1 MVSPQA
7 TKPGFQFITSINT
20 IARNDETRR
29 RVRSHARRQKLPNQ
43 TSTPSLKEEEGTQN
57 ERISKFRLGTSV
69 SSRTRRKPP
78 SSTENANTDVDISE
92 ATPKWETT
100 VIGNK
105 LAITVARELPNFSLL
120 RIETTPLTEN
130 LLKYCMTVCL
140 SPEEKFVEKWF
151 DRAGAPTYMNIRK
164 AHPSSF
170 AFDEVDAFEFNPHI
184 HADHSSFL
192 ATTFAT
198 NPGGDWMSSINV
210 DNAASHA
217 FMANV
222 AAMHNSLAN
231 WADTTTIDFH
241 RLQAVKSINE
251 RLNLEGKNSDT
262 PVSDGVVVA
271 VALLVN
277 IESYIGSLAAAAAHM
292 NGLKRMV
299 ELRGGL
305 LEGFDDSSL
314 LQRTLAWADFS
325 YATAANKPLV
335 FPLIPKLTMSLGLKD
350 RFMSR
355 SMVANTEATGLN
367 GLSIQNR
374 EAIELFELLYSI
386 ANSINIF
393 DWADLNNFKAERA
406 LISDSIYLLEW
417 RLCQLE
423 DLIRSRQ
430 HYSTRAESLPV
441 LMPSENNETWM
452 ETSPP
457 TDISNALI
465 YASHLFLHLAI
476 RGQPPAAYRHRALT
490 EALMSSLCDTLMVLD
505 LLSDPET
512 HESPE
517 SHHTTSSGG
526 QVCTE
531 NWSTATSE
539 TSEASTRGA
548 IKSDLH
554 ESILLWILSIGS
566 CIRMPSSPADAS
578 FMYRGI
584 LLGDHH
590 EFFINTLT
598 RYCRMR
604 SIIEKETLLATL
616 RSIVWLDR
624 WCENQLELVWQEIG
638 DHIRI

>member
-43 TSTPSLKEEEGTQN
+43 TSTPSLKKEEGTQK

-69 SSRTRRKPP
+69 SSCTRRKRP
-78 SSTENANTDVDISE
+78 SSTENANTDVDMSE

-140 SPEEKFVEKWF
+140 SPQEKFVEKWF
-151 DRAGAPTYMNIRK
+151 DRAGAPTYMNI
-164 AHPSSF
+164 H
-170 AFDEVDAFEFNPHI
+170 
-184 HADHSSFL
+184 HSSSL
-192 ATTFAT
+192 AATFAT
-198 NPGGDWMSSINV
+198 NPGGDWMRSITV
-210 DNAASHA
+210 DNAATHA

-251 RLNLEGKNSDT
+251 RLNLEGKNIDT
-262 PVSDGVVVA
+262 PVSDGVIVA

-277 IESYIGSLAAAAAHM
+277 VESYIGCLAAAAAHM
-292 NGLKRMV
+292 NGLKRIV

-305 LEGFDDSSL
+305 LEGFDYSSL

-325 YATAANKPLV
+325 YATAAKKPLV
-335 FPLIPKLTMSLGLKD
+335 FPLIPKLAMSLGLKD

-355 SMVANTEATGLN
+355 SMVANTEAIGLN
-367 GLSIQNR
+367 DLSVENR

-386 ANSINIF
+386 TDSINIF
-393 DWADLNNFKAERA
+393 DWTDLKNFKAERA
-406 LISDSIYLLEW
+406 QISDSIYLLEW

-430 HYSTRAESLPV
+430 HSSTRAESLPV
-441 LMPSENNETWM
+441 LMPSENNEIWM

-457 TDISNALI
+457 TDLSNTLI

-490 EALMSSLCDTLMVLD
+490 EALMSSLCDTLMALD

-512 HESPE
+512 HGSPE
-517 SHHTTSSGG
+517 SHHTTGSGE
-526 QVCTE
+526 QVSTE
-531 NWSTATSE
+531 RWSTTTSE
-539 TSEASTRGA
+539 ISDLSTWGA

-554 ESILLWILSIGS
+554 ENILLWTLFTGS
-566 CIRMPSSPADAS
+566 CIRMPSSPADAP

-590 EFFINTLT
+590 EFFINALI

-604 SIIEKETLLATL
+604 NIIEKETLLATL
-616 RSIVWLDR
+616 KGIVWLDR
-624 WCENQLELVWQEIG
+624 WSDNQLELVWQEIG
-638 DHIRI
+638 SHVRI

>member
-1 MVSPQA
+1 MVSIPA

-43 TSTPSLKEEEGTQN
+43 TSTPFLKKEEGTQK
-57 ERISKFRLGTSV
+57 ECISKFRLGTSV
-69 SSRTRRKPP
+69 GSRTRRKRP
-78 SSTENANTDVDISE
+78 SSTENGSADVDISE

-100 VIGNK
+100 VIGNQ

-140 SPEEKFVEKWF
+140 SPQEKFVEKWF
-151 DRAGAPTYMNIRK
+151 DRAGAPTYMTTRK
-164 AHPSSF
+164 ANPYSF
-170 AFDEVDAFEFNPHI
+170 AFDEISVDDA
-184 HADHSSFL
+184 
-192 ATTFAT
+192 AT
-198 NPGGDWMSSINV
+198 
-210 DNAASHA
+210 HA

-231 WADTTTIDFH
+231 WADTTTLDFH

-251 RLNLEGKNSDT
+251 RLNLEGKDIDT
-262 PVSDGVVVA
+262 PVSDGVVAA

-305 LEGFDDSSL
+305 LEGFDYSSL

-335 FPLIPKLTMSLGLKD
+335 FPLIPKLAMSLGLKD

-355 SMVANTEATGLN
+355 SMVANTEAIGLN
-367 GLSIQNR
+367 DLSIQNR
-374 EAIELFELLYSI
+374 EVVELFELLHSI
-386 ANSINIF
+386 ADSINIF
-393 DWADLNNFKAERA
+393 DWADLKNFQAERA
-406 LISDSIYLLEW
+406 QISDSIYLLEW

-430 HYSTRAESLPV
+430 HSSTRAESLPV
-441 LMPSENNETWM
+441 LMPSENNETWV
-452 ETSPP
+452 ETSSP
-457 TDISNALI
+457 TDLSNALI

-476 RGQPPAAYRHRALT
+476 RGQPPAAYRHRALA

-512 HESPE
+512 HGSPE
-517 SHHTTSSGG
+517 SRHTTSSGG
-526 QVCTE
+526 QASTE
-531 NWSTATSE
+531 SWSTTTSE
-539 TSEASTRGA
+539 TSDVRTWGA
-548 IKSDLH
+548 TNSDLH
-554 ESILLWILSIGS
+554 ENILLWTLSIGS
-566 CIRMPSSPADAS
+566 CIRMPSSPADAP

-590 EFFINTLT
+590 EFFINALT

-604 SIIEKETLLATL
+604 NIIEKETLLATL
-616 RSIVWLDR
+616 KGIVWLDR
-624 WCENQLELVWQEIG
+624 WSEAQLELIWQEIG
-638 DHIRI
+638 GHIRI

>member
-7 TKPGFQFITSINT
+7 TNPGFQFITSINT

-43 TSTPSLKEEEGTQN
+43 TSTPFLKKEEGTQK
-57 ERISKFRLGTSV
+57 ERISKFRLGASV
-69 SSRTRRKPP
+69 SSCTRRKRT

-140 SPEEKFVEKWF
+140 SPQEKFVEKWF

-164 AHPSSF
+164 ATLYSV
-170 AFDEVDAFEFNPHI
+170 AFDE
-184 HADHSSFL
+184 
-192 ATTFAT
+192 
-198 NPGGDWMSSINV
+198 INV
-210 DNAASHA
+210 DNAATHA

-231 WADTTTIDFH
+231 WADTTTMDFH
-241 RLQAVKSINE
+241 RLQAVKSINQ
-251 RLNLEGKNSDT
+251 RLNLEGKNIDT

-277 IESYIGSLAAAAAHM
+277 IESYIGSLAAAATHM

-305 LEGFDDSSL
+305 LEGFDYSSL

-355 SMVANTEATGLN
+355 SMVANTEAIGLN
-367 GLSIQNR
+367 DLSVQNR

-386 ANSINIF
+386 ADSINIF
-393 DWADLNNFKAERA
+393 DWADLKNFKAERA
-406 LISDSIYLLEW
+406 QISDSIYFLEW
-417 RLCQLE
+417 RLCQVE
-423 DLIRSRQ
+423 DLIRRRR
-430 HYSTRAESLPV
+430 HFSTRAESLPV
-441 LMPSENNETWM
+441 LMPSENNETWI

-457 TDISNALI
+457 TDLSNALI

-512 HESPE
+512 HGSPE
-517 SHHTTSSGG
+517 SHHTTGSGG
-526 QVCTE
+526 QVSTE
-531 NWSTATSE
+531 SWSTTTSE
-539 TSEASTRGA
+539 TLDVSTWGA

-554 ESILLWILSIGS
+554 ENILLWTLFIGS
-566 CIRMPSSPADAS
+566 CIRMPSSPADAP

-590 EFFINTLT
+590 EFFIKALT

-604 SIIEKETLLATL
+604 NIFEEETLLATL
-616 RSIVWLDR
+616 KGIVWLDR
-624 WCENQLELVWQEIG
+624 WSENQLELVWQEIG
-638 DHIRI
+638 GRVRI

>member
-7 TKPGFQFITSINT
+7 TNPRFQFITSINT

-43 TSTPSLKEEEGTQN
+43 TSTPFLKKE
-57 ERISKFRLGTSV
+57 
-69 SSRTRRKPP
+69 
-78 SSTENANTDVDISE
+78 E

-140 SPEEKFVEKWF
+140 SPQEKFVEKWF
-151 DRAGAPTYMNIRK
+151 DRAGAPTYMNI
-164 AHPSSF
+164 H
-170 AFDEVDAFEFNPHI
+170 
-184 HADHSSFL
+184 HSSFL

-210 DNAASHA
+210 DNAATHA

-251 RLNLEGKNSDT
+251 RLNLEGKNIDT
-262 PVSDGVVVA
+262 PVSDGLVVA

-305 LEGFDDSSL
+305 LEGFDYSSL
-314 LQRTLAWADFS
+314 MQRSLAWADFS

-335 FPLIPKLTMSLGLKD
+335 FPLIPKLAMSLGLND

-355 SMVANTEATGLN
+355 SMVANTEAIGLN
-367 GLSIQNR
+367 DLSIRNR
-374 EAIELFELLYSI
+374 ETIELFELLYSI
-386 ANSINIF
+386 ADGINIF
-393 DWADLNNFKAERA
+393 DWADFKNFKAERA
-406 LISDSIYLLEW
+406 QISDSIYLLEW

-423 DLIRSRQ
+423 DLTRSRQ
-430 HYSTRAESLPV
+430 HSSTRAESLPV
-441 LMPSENNETWM
+441 LMPSENETWM

-457 TDISNALI
+457 TDLSNALI

-476 RGQPPAAYRHRALT
+476 RGQPPSAYRHRALT

-505 LLSDPET
+505 LLYDPET
-512 HESPE
+512 NGSPE
-517 SHHTTSSGG
+517 SHHTTGSGG
-526 QVCTE
+526 QVSTE
-531 NWSTATSE
+531 NWSTTTSE
-539 TSEASTRGA
+539 TPDVGTWGA
-548 IKSDLH
+548 IKPDLH
-554 ESILLWILSIGS
+554 ENILLWILFIGS
-566 CIRMPSSPADAS
+566 CIRMPSSPADAP

-590 EFFINTLT
+590 EFFINALT

-604 SIIEKETLLATL
+604 NIIEKETLLATL
-616 RSIVWLDR
+616 KGIVWLDR
-624 WCENQLELVWQEIG
+624 WSENQLELVWQEISG
-638 DHIRI
+638 RVRT